1 MSIRVVARIRPQ
13 QQHELAKDVVVEAA
27 TRNGSSVTDVI
38 RLENPKN
45 PTESFSFN
53 FNSVYDHGSTQ
64 QLIFDNEIVPTIKHL
79 FNGFDVTIF
88 AYGSTG
94 TGKTHTMRGGK
105 SLADRGCIPRML
117 SGIYRRAR
125 KITKD
130 SEGRSQV
137 DVTLSYYEIYND
149 KVFDLLEAPEKRTT
163 AGLQL
168 RDSNGKT
175 HIAGLTERACETLK
189 DFERLYDQANVNR
202 STSATK
208 VLLSILQFRSSADSE
223 NSLML
228 TLHDPMPYFESTF
241 R

>member
-1 MSIRVVARIRPQ
+1 MSIRIVARIRPQ
-13 QQHELAKDVVVEAA
+13 QQHELLNDIVVEAA
-27 TRNGSSVTDVI
+27 ARNGSGPLKKVVK
-38 RLENPKN
+38 LENPKN
-45 PTESFSFN
+45 PNESFSFS
-53 FNSVYDHGSTQ
+53 FNSVYDHDSTQ
-64 QLIFDNEIVPTIKHL
+64 QLIFDNEFAPTIKHL

-125 KITKD
+125 KIMKD

-149 KVFDLLEAPEKRTT
+149 KVFDLLEAPEKRTA

-175 HIAGLTERACETLK
+175 HIAGLTERTCETLK
-189 DFERLYDQANVNR
+189 GFERLYDQANVNR

-208 VLLSILQFRSSADSE
+208 VLGPIPAAVIVC
-223 NSLML
+223 
-228 TLHDPMPYFESTF
+228 
-241 R
+241 

>member
-27 TRNGSSVTDVI
+27 AKDESGTLNVVK
-38 RLENPKN
+38 LENPKN

-53 FNSVYDHGSTQ
+53 FHNVYNHASTQ
-64 QLIFDNEIVPTIKHL
+64 QLIFENEVAPTVKHL
-79 FNGFDVTIF
+79 FNGFDITLF

-117 SGIYRRAR
+117 SAIYRRAR
-125 KITKD
+125 RVTKD

-137 DVTLSYYEIYND
+137 NVTLAYYEIYND
-149 KVFDLLEAPEKRTT
+149 KVFDLLEAPEKRTA

-168 RDSNGKT
+168 RESNGKT
-175 HIAGLTERACETLK
+175 HIAGLTERDCETLK
-189 DFERLYDQANVNR
+189 DFEKLYDQANVNR

-208 VLLSILQFRSSADSE
+208 VLVLLPK
-223 NSLML
+223 
-228 TLHDPMPYFESTF
+228 LHAPTY
-241 R
+241 